1 MQCANAFFS
10 RRWAPYALIGLVTTL
25 VWGHTVKFGFVWD
38 DQQFIQD
45 LQSIRSLKNVP
56 SMFYSLDAQASTG
69 DAFKVFRPLRTVHYA
84 ILYQL
89 SGEHA
94 PLPWL
99 YHLSNVLWH
108 MGTAMLLFAV
118 AVLLFQHFL
127 PDASERK
134 RQWLALFVAG
144 AFGVHPIVSEVVC
157 WAKSLDDAMAAVF
170 TLASMHALLQWNG
183 EGKRYG
189 LAVLFFA
196 LAVYSKISAVPFA
209 IIAFLI
215 LHQVRTL
222 PVLRAAKLSAPFF
235 AVALVFMVHRHLVIG
250 QSSQTAPLSGT
261 HAQTLIDMI
270 PVVSEYLRLL
280 CGVPP
285 FCIDYSFMR
294 GQHALLSPPVMLG
307 VALLA
312 AATCATWF
320 TYRKSDW
327 ALAAFG
333 LLWIGAFLLPVSNLL
348 PMMQYMAERFL
359 YLPLI
364 GWLLVMAVLA
374 NRIPRWQFSGPVC
387 AAAVALWSG
396 VAWDRSFIWR
406 DELTLFITTSQQH
419 PGIRRVEQNAAA
431 AIFQLPHVR
440 EMFQLNPSTRTL
452 SVVGHIDPEKRSAI
466 HQTLQEA
473 HKLMPEEENVASA
486 LGILLATAGRP
497 AEAVPY
503 FRIAVQRRPKNALFW
518 ANLGQATMEA
528 NAWTE
533 AQEAV
538 TKALSLAPT
547 NVTVL
552 RTASRV
558 AMGREDYR
566 SATNLLRALLR
577 LDPRQPE
584 YAHQLREAEEKLLP
598 PTAPVE

>member
-1 MQCANAFFS
+1 MQCANAFFAK
-10 RRWAPYALIGLVTTL
+10 RWAPYALIALLIAL

-56 SMFYSLDAQASTG
+56 SMFCSLDAQASMG

-89 SGEHA
+89 SGDSA

-108 MGTAMLLFAV
+108 MGTAMLLYAV
-118 AVLLFQHFL
+118 AILLFQHFL
-127 PDASERK
+127 PATTERK

-144 AFGVHPIVSEVVC
+144 AFAVHPVISEVVC

-170 TLASMHALLQWNG
+170 TLASMHALLRWNG
-183 EGKRYG
+183 DGKHYG
-189 LAVLFFA
+189 FAVLLFA

-209 IIAFLI
+209 IVTFLI
-215 LHQVRTL
+215 FHQLQKL
-222 PVLRAAKLSAPFF
+222 PLLRAARLSAPFF

-261 HAQTLIDMI
+261 HVQTLVDML
-270 PVVSEYLRLL
+270 PVVPAYLRLF

-285 FCIDYSFMR
+285 FCIDYSFMK
-294 GQHALLSPPVMLG
+294 GQYALLSAPVLLG
-307 VALLA
+307 IVLLA
-312 AATCATWF
+312 IAAGVTWF
-320 TYRKSDW
+320 SYRKADW
-327 ALAAFG
+327 TLVAFG
-333 LLWIGAFLLPVSNLL
+333 LLWIGAFLLPVSNVL

-364 GWLLVMAVLA
+364 GWLLLLAVLA
-374 NRIPRWQFSGPVC
+374 NRVPRWQLSGSVC
-387 AAAVALWSG
+387 AAVVAVWSG

-440 EMFQLNPSTRTL
+440 EMFQLNESTRTL
-452 SVVGHIDPEKRSAI
+452 SVVGTIDPEKRSAL

-473 HKLMPEEENVASA
+473 QKLLPQEENIASA
-486 LGILLATAGRP
+486 LGILLATSGRP
-497 AEAVPY
+497 AEAMPY
-503 FRIAVQRRPKNALFW
+503 FRIAVERRPKNPLFW
-518 ANLGQATMEA
+518 ANLGQASMDA

-538 TKALSLAPT
+538 TKAISLAPT

-558 AMGREDYR
+558 AMRREDYH
-566 SATNLLRALLR
+566 SATNLLRTLLQ
-577 LDPRQPE
+577 LDPRQAE
-584 YAHQLREAEEKLLP
+584 YAHQLREAEVKLRP
-598 PTAPVE
+598 PTPTVE